1 MISRALEIAFF
12 TVWTAVTVLVS
23 YWLGQQ
29 AYGWMPPQATQEA
42 EAVDRLFSFLVAL
55 GSVVFLG
62 VFGMIAHSIA
72 VCRAQPGDFSEGHPS
87 RGSGRLEF
95 LWTAIPTVLVIWI
108 GIQGLHIYSLLDI
121 HGNGLALAHGLK
133 SPAQS
138 LAPLAS
144 QPAYAQDIGQDLRQD
159 IAQASQLPTSP
170 PSLLANP
177 TPIVEVTAK
186 QWAWSFRYPDQNI
199 TTSELHLQ
207 VNQPV
212 RLALNS
218 KDVLHGFYVPAFRV
232 KQDIIPNDDIELVV
246 TPKLAGKYRLHDSQ
260 FSGTYFALMESD
272 VFVDTPEAYQQWLST
287 AALQPSKRF
296 AKDDLA
302 IAEQVDPPNLWGQHW
317 AVNAPDAFFKSVLK
331 ANASSSMPN
340 L

>member
-12 TVWTAVTVLVS
+12 AVWTAATVLLS

-42 EAVDRLFSFLVAL
+42 EAVDRLFSFLVTL

-72 VCRAQPGDFSEGHPS
+72 VCRAEPGDFSEGHPS
-87 RGSGRLEF
+87 RGSIRLEI

-108 GIQGLHIYSLLDI
+108 GIQGLQIYNSLDI
-121 HGNGLALAHGLK
+121 NGLTLAHSLE
-133 SPAQS
+133 SPAQPMA
-138 LAPLAS
+138 LLVS
-144 QPAYAQDIGQDLRQD
+144 QPAYAQALGQD
-159 IAQASQLPTSP
+159 IAQAPNSQVKPLT
-170 PSLLANP
+170 NP
-177 TPIVEVTAK
+177 TPVIEVTAK

-212 RLALNS
+212 RLALSS
-218 KDVLHGFYVPAFRV
+218 KDVLHGFYVPAFRI
-232 KQDIIPNDDIELVV
+232 KQDIIPNDNVELGV

-260 FSGTYFALMESD
+260 FSGTYFSLMESD
-272 VFVDTPEAYQQWLST
+272 VFVDTPAAYQQWLAT
-287 AALQPSKRF
+287 AALHPTKRF
-296 AKDDLA
+296 SKDDLA
-302 IAEQVDPPNLWGQHW
+302 IAEQANLPNLWGQHW
-317 AVNAPDAFFKSVLK
+317 AVNAPDAFFKSALK
-331 ANASSSMPN
+331 ANAPSSTPN
-340 L
+340 S

>member
-12 TVWTAVTVLVS
+12 AVWTAITVLLS

-42 EAVDRLFSFLVAL
+42 EAVDHLFSFLVTL

-72 VCRAQPGDFSEGHPS
+72 VCRAKPGDFSEGHPS
-87 RGSGRLEF
+87 RGSGKLEL

-108 GIQGLHIYSLLDI
+108 GIQGLHIYNLLDI
-121 HGNGLALAHGLK
+121 NGLALAHSLEL
-133 SPAQS
+133 PAQPIALLGS
-138 LAPLAS
+138 QLAS
-144 QPAYAQDIGQDLRQD
+144 QPAYAQDLGQD
-159 IAQASQLPTSP
+159 IAQTPSP
-170 PSLLANP
+170 PVNPLTNP
-177 TPIVEVTAK
+177 TPVIEVTAK

-218 KDVLHGFYVPAFRV
+218 KDVLHGFYVPAFRI
-232 KQDIIPNDDIELVV
+232 KQDIIPNDNIELVV
-246 TPKLAGKYRLHDSQ
+246 TPRLAGKYRLHDSQ
-260 FSGTYFALMESD
+260 FSGTYFSLMESD
-272 VFVDTPEAYQQWLST
+272 VFVDTPEAYQQWLAT
-287 AALQPSKRF
+287 AALHPTQRF
-296 AKDDLA
+296 SKDDLA
-302 IAEQVDPPNLWGQHW
+302 IAEQADPPNLWGQHW
-317 AVNAPDAFFKSVLK
+317 AVNAPDAFFKSALK
-331 ANASSSMPN
+331 ANAPSSMPN
-340 L
+340 S